1 MRSAGGGRKHVETE
15 AEAERTQGKRA
26 EGKVKMRER
35 GGRTEGKAMREK
47 GLAVIMI
54 MVTQI
59 ACQLEMEKI
68 KLQLKNKGW
77 VTIIFLYDSLLSC

>member
-35 GGRTEGKAMREK
+35 GEDRREGNERERTRCYHDHGDSNCLPI
-47 GLAVIMI
+47 GDG
-54 MVTQI
+54 
-59 ACQLEMEKI
+59 
-68 KLQLKNKGW
+68 KNKIT
-77 VTIIFLYDSLLSC
+77 VKK